1 MTLFHGHHVSN
12 LQCYIEH
19 DGLGNL
25 LRFLLTG
32 TLRQCVCWKHLAGQL
47 SANIQETHTW
57 PGSLPSMCVVYGG
70 HMHRYCYV
78 LRCLPNT
85 PTVSVAPKV
94 KGFNHFND

>member
-70 HMHRYCYV
+70 HMHRYCYNSAA
-78 LRCLPNT
+78 LSPQHPNCING
-85 PTVSVAPKV
+85 PK
-94 KGFNHFND
+94 GQRF